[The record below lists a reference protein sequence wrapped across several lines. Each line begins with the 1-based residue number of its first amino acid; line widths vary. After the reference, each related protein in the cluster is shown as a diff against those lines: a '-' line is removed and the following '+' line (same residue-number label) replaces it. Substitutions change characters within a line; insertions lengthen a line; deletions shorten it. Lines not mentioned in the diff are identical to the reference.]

1 MNEIYI
7 EELSENLYSFNLKE
21 FLTTQ
26 DIIYNKFKLDGDGID
41 LIDKYILQILEEI
54 HEVNNS
60 TSPQEQ
66 AEELIDVAM
75 YLGSTFS
82 TLFPVLPIDE
92 ITLKVVSTNNDRIDV
107 KRTMDKLFSSLMSS
121 RRMFP
126 ERKWH
131 KKESNDIKASN
142 EDINVVLIM
151 LYNMIKEI
159 FEYLIFSNKI
169 INPFIYI
176 EAKEKKILSNK

>member
-1 MNEIYI
+1 MFKFIGKDNIYDLDLSLFMENQSKIMNKYLYALED
-7 EELSENLYSFNLKE
+7 LSLFEK
-21 FLTTQ
+21 
-26 DIIYNKFKLDGDGID
+26 
-41 LIDKYILQILEEI
+41 IDKYIMQIVEEI
-54 HEVNNS
+54 WESKTADN
-60 TSPQEQ
+60 EI
-66 AEELIDVAM
+66 EKIKELCDVVM
-75 YLGSTFS
+75 YIGSTYKLIEEHTNIHPIIDFS
-82 TLFPVLPIDE
+82 HIILYKNNNFNIDIIFE
-92 ITLKVVSTNNDRIDV
+92 KIINI
-107 KRTMDKLFSSLMSS
+107 
-121 RRMFP
+121 RRLFP

-169 INPFIYI
+169 IDPFIYI